1 MTYRHFNRVSGV
13 MVGLVLAVQIG
24 ALFALPATTLAAQCD
39 GSAGPTCLT
48 KCCPD
53 ASGTLQCS
61 GLPVNGDCP
70 AAEPAPAS
78 AQPTDTPGADAEAE
92 AADAPAQENV
102 GFIPLTDL
110 PGLRDVANS
119 STIPAFLN
127 NIYKLCIGAAAVLA
141 VLQIMRGG
149 ITYMMGDSITEKKEA
164 RTLMLMSVVGLLLVL
179 SPVIVFG
186 LIDKRILNL
195 QINFGS
201 LAPSGTGSPVT
212 GDTSAT
218 GVCSFLTAEP
228 EGLEAVTQL
237 TGGEL
242 PSGAFTWNFT
252 DPSQSMCTSACSA
265 KIRSG
270 PGAVHCA
277 ATVVPNE
284 QGNVRYFCDCR
295 PSNISPTQH
304 RFQSVMVTIGEE
316 THKLVRSGSFIHV
329 SATSAAC
336 VADVTPAHVRTWA
349 TGSLVC
355 ETPSTECNAFRAS
368 VANAATAQISVSS
381 VECVPSSV

>member
-13 MVGLVLAVQIG
+13 MVGIVLAAQIIG
-24 ALFALPATTLAAQCD
+24 LFALPTVAFAVTCDTDADCGAYSHCDWVVAQKECIA
-39 GSAGPTCLT
+39 GSRDAENIGP
-48 KCCPD
+48 
-53 ASGTLQCS
+53 ANQ
-61 GLPVNGDCP
+61 
-70 AAEPAPAS
+70 
-78 AQPTDTPGADAEAE
+78 DTPGADADAE
-92 AADAPAQENV
+92 AASAPAQENV

-164 RTLMLMSVVGLLLVL
+164 RGLILMSVVGLLLVL

-201 LAPSGTGSPVT
+201 LAPTGTGSPVT
-212 GDTSAT
+212 GGTEAT
-218 GVCSFLTAEP
+218 GVCSYLQADP
-228 EGLEAVTQL
+228 ESMETVTQF
-237 TGGEL
+237 TNGEL
-242 PSGAFTWNFT
+242 PNGAFTWNST
-252 DPSQSMCTSACSA
+252 DPSLSTCTSACSE
-265 KIRSG
+265 KVRSG
-270 PGAVHCA
+270 PGNIHCA

-304 RFQSVMVTIGEE
+304 RFQSVMVTMGEE

-336 VADVTPAHVRTWA
+336 VADVTPARVRNWA
-349 TGSLVC
+349 TGSIVC
-355 ETPSTECNAFRAS
+355 ETPSTACSAFRTN
-368 VANAATAQISVSS
+368 VAAAADSQISVSS